1 VRKVLEP
8 FQYNVESKQNSRRQE
23 QTIRRTQNV
32 PPTKNVSIGK
42 KRRSTNTPQ
51 PLHHMPESSQ
61 QSRSSKQ
68 KEKKSTTQTPHDT
81 GKTAIARNSND
92 ERQPSSMI
100 SSGPGIPTDYISLS
114 DSDSEDEFDC
124 KSLDLTLSQSLSQ
137 MNPAPGVELCKEQ
150 TDLVE
155 TIISGKN
162 VFYTG
167 SAGCGKSTVLRSF
180 VRCLRGLG
188 KRVHIVAPTGKA
200 ALNVNGSTFW
210 TYAGWTPNI
219 MRKSMKDV
227 FAACHKKRTWERLNE
242 TDVLV
247 IDEISMMENFYF
259 ERLNRIMK
267 RARAR
272 KEGHKPFGGV
282 QVIISGDFCQLPPVL
297 PMKFCLECGEPLKS
311 ITGNRKRCLEHGDFE
326 LSDQWA
332 FKSAAWRECSFV
344 HVNLTTIHR
353 QKDMRLIGML
363 EKLRLGKTL
372 SLEEKDLLRDH
383 DSQTEGGVKL
393 YSKKED
399 VRKMNER
406 EFCRLQSPI
415 FRYQCHDHFQRN
427 PEHVDLKSLEERDIE
442 DGSLTSLNEHRF
454 ERHIELREGM
464 LVVLL
469 TNLSIQDGLV
479 NGSQGVITGF
489 ESGPSMKELTETSGE
504 HARLKQTLIRNFI
517 HDGKHTKWP
526 IVQFL
531 HGQQKTIFPH
541 CTISEMGPQEPW
553 SLISRTQIPLMA
565 AWAMTIHKAQGMTL
579 ERVIVDLADTFE
591 KGHDYVALSRATGLD
606 GLKVENLGLLDKGV
620 NQQVKEFLEEKFGVL

>member
-1 VRKVLEP
+1 MK
-8 FQYNVESKQNSRRQE
+8 
-23 QTIRRTQNV
+23 
-32 PPTKNVSIGK
+32 
-42 KRRSTNTPQ
+42 
-51 PLHHMPESSQ
+51 
-61 QSRSSKQ
+61 
-68 KEKKSTTQTPHDT
+68 
-81 GKTAIARNSND
+81 
-92 ERQPSSMI
+92 

-219 MRKSMKDV
+219 MRKPMKDV
-227 FAACHKKRTWERLNE
+227 FAACHKKRTWDRFNE

-259 ERLNRIMK
+259 ERLNRAMK

-272 KEGHKPFGGV
+272 KEGYKPFGGV
-282 QVIISGDFCQLPPVL
+282 QVVISGDFCQLPPVL

-372 SLEEKDLLRDH
+372 SLEEKDLLKNH

-427 PEHVDLKSLEERDIE
+427 PEHMDLKSLEERDPE

-489 ESGPSMKELTETSGE
+489 ETGPSMKELTETSSE

-517 HDGKHTKWP
+517 HDGKHTKWQV
-526 IVQFL
+526 VQFL

-620 NQQVKEFLEEKFGVL
+620 NQQVREFLEEKFGVQ